1 MKNRKDNIRLF
12 YNKNNRYIPKDKDS
26 SEKVNKSFYFKKI
39 ITTNNLGDAKSD
51 LNISAQNF
59 ERAFSNVEN
68 ILINDN
74 TKKKAI
80 KYVIQIGKNK
90 QIKPI
95 TNSRNIY
102 QLLNYQQKNYRTVDK
117 DEKIK
122 DKFNENPLD
131 MDIALLISAYNLV
144 NSISSFSQAVISFND
159 NLKFFVLLLNCW

>member
-90 QIKPI
+90 QIKPMN
-95 TNSRNIY
+95 NSRNIY

-122 DKFNENPLD
+122 DKFNENPLE
-131 MDIALLISAYNLV
+131 MDIDLSLSNDEENNNINITQGNKL
-144 NSISSFSQAVISFND
+144 NSEAN
-159 NLKFFVLLLNCW
+159 KFRS